1 MIAIISFLAVLSF
14 LVLIHELGHALI
26 AWFFGVTIKEI
37 SVGFGRKILSFK
49 IGSGTEVNLRWI
61 LLGGV
66 VKFWSSHDSQSMER
80 NNIVTFDSAHYFQK
94 VAVYAAGPVINL
106 IVGFICILCAILMYG
121 ETGVRPVVNEVI
133 QGGMAYNVGMQKGD
147 VITHIDGIPVKTVN
161 KVVYFLH
168 ERIGETGSII
178 IKTSG
183 AHGNRD
189 YELKVFNW
197 LKNEGHLDVMAGLG
211 LKIGYEPSPIIGLI
225 EKGSPAYEAGILP
238 GDQIVSINGKDIHY
252 WSEIKS
258 EINNQADLTPIQLWI
273 AREKS
278 IISTTITPALSE
290 RGKTI
295 GIDIKEQRVPDDLIW
310 KSEYSIGE
318 ATLISFDYTAKTLVS
333 TAKII
338 GKFLTGSIG
347 IENSSSFIGTA
358 AAAGTAV
365 EYGLKSFIVFVATL
379 SVGMFVLNLLP
390 LSMLDGGQILFLS
403 VEKLTGIELSLKTQ
417 NVVGWVSVLIIGG
430 LISIGL
436 ANDLYRL

>member
-14 LVLIHELGHALI
+14 LVLAHELGHGLV
-26 AWFFGVTIKEI
+26 AWYYGITIKEI

-49 IGSGTEVNLRWI
+49 TGSGTEINLRWI

-66 VKFWSSHDSQSMER
+66 VKFWSIQDSQSIDR
-80 NNIVTFDSAHYFQK
+80 NNIVTFDSARYFQK

-106 IVGFICILCAILMYG
+106 IIGFVCILCAILIYG

-133 QGGMAYNVGMQKGD
+133 QGGVAYNAGMQKGD
-147 VITHIDGIPVKTVN
+147 IITHIDGIPVKTVN

-168 ERIGETGSII
+168 ERIGETGSIT
-178 IKTSG
+178 IKTYG
-183 AHGNRD
+183 AQGNRD
-189 YELKVFNW
+189 YELKVINW
-197 LKNEGHLDVMAGLG
+197 LKNEDHLDVMAGLG
-211 LKIGYEPSPIIGLI
+211 LKIGYEPLPIIGVI

-238 GDQIVSINGKDIHY
+238 GDRVISINGKDIRY
-252 WSEIKS
+252 WSEIKT
-258 EINNQADLTPIQLWI
+258 EINAQADLTPIQLWI
-273 AREKS
+273 ARDNNL
-278 IISTTITPALSE
+278 ISATLNPSLSE

-295 GIDIKEQRVPDDLIW
+295 GVDIKAQPLPDDLIW
-310 KSEYSIGE
+310 QSEYSIRE
-318 ATLISFDYTAKTLVS
+318 ASLISFDYTVKTLIS

-365 EYGLKSFIVFVATL
+365 ENGIKSFIVFVATL

-403 VEKLTGIELSLKTQ
+403 FEKLTGIELSFKTQ
-417 NVVGWVSVLIIGG
+417 NVVGWISVLIIGG